1 MKTNCRVALKLSV
14 CGIAWL
20 ALDQQALAQ
29 SSSLFG
35 EPSQRAL
42 TLEDAFTFIPTPE
55 PPTIGLND
63 IVTVVVKDAF
73 QYTNEGELVQ
83 RKLANLEATLE
94 DWIELDGLNIQKAPQ
109 DQGDPKVS
117 GELNSQYRA
126 ISEMETT
133 GGVQFRITARVV
145 DIRPNGNLVLEARKE
160 VVDNEDVW
168 EQRLTGEVRPE
179 DIAPDNTVFSEKL
192 ADLRIEKSE
201 TGSVR
206 DGYKRGW
213 FKRMYERFSPF

>member
-1 MKTNCRVALKLSV
+1 MKINLRHTAFAGACGCV
-14 CGIAWL
+14 CL
-20 ALDQQALAQ
+20 ACVEAASAQ
-29 SSSLFG
+29 SSSLYG
-35 EPSQRAL
+35 EPSRRVL
-42 TLEDAFTFIPTPE
+42 TLQDAFTYVPTPE

-109 DQGDPKVS
+109 DQGDPAVS

-145 DIRPNGNLVLEARKE
+145 DIRPNGNMLLEARKE
-160 VVDNEDVW
+160 VVDNEEVW

-192 ADLRIEKSE
+192 ADLRIEKRE
-201 TGSVR
+201 TGAVR

-213 FKRMYERFSPF
+213 FKRLYERFSPF

>member
-1 MKTNCRVALKLSV
+1 MKINLRRSIMLIACGSACWTFSTVAS
-14 CGIAWL
+14 
-20 ALDQQALAQ
+20 AQ

-42 TLEDAFTFIPTPE
+42 TLEDAFTYVPTPE
-55 PPTIGLND
+55 PPTIGLHD

-109 DQGDPKVS
+109 DQGDPSAS
-117 GELNSQYRA
+117 GQLNSQYRA

-145 DIRPNGNLVLEARKE
+145 DIRPNGNMLLEARKE
-160 VVDNEDVW
+160 VVDNEEIW

-192 ADLRIEKSE
+192 ADLRIEKRE
-201 TGSVR
+201 TGAVR

>member
-1 MKTNCRVALKLSV
+1 MFDSRQIAKQLGL
-14 CGIAWL
+14 CGVVLL
-20 ALDQQALAQ
+20 AASQQALAQ
-29 SSSLFG
+29 SSSLLG

-42 TLEDAFTFIPTPE
+42 TLEDAFTFVPTPE

-83 RKLANLEATLE
+83 RKLANLEATLK
-94 DWIELDGLNIQKAPQ
+94 DWIELDGLNVQKAPQ

-117 GELNSQYRA
+117 GQLNSQYRA
-126 ISEMETT
+126 ISEMETV

-160 VVDNEDVW
+160 VVDNEEVW

-192 ADLRIEKSE
+192 ADLRIVKDE
-201 TGSVR
+201 TGSIR

-213 FKRMYERFSPF
+213 FKRMYERFNPF